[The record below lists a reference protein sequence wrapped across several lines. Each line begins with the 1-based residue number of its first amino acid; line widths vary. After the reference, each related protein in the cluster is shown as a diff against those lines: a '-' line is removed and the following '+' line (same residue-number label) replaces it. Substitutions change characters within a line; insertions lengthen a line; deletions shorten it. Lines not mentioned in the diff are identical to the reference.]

1 MPSHFLDFWTV
12 RISDILTKKY
22 SMKAIPETRGE
33 HQIRY
38 LGFRIIRLLIISLV
52 SSTFLTFLFILL
64 RIGECPSLI
73 INQINKVQW
82 VDFKL
87 ENVLVSLHSLKTMDL
102 GP

>member
-1 MPSHFLDFWTV
+1 MLISSTF
-12 RISDILTKKY
+12 SDILTKKY

-64 RIGECPSLI
+64 RIGECPS
-73 INQINKVQW
+73 NSP
-82 VDFKL
+82 F
-87 ENVLVSLHSLKTMDL
+87 LKYN
-102 GP
+102 GAEAP